1 MPIEVM
7 RGKVSLMF
15 FCLQNSLCIY
25 GGIDEER
32 EREREREKR
41 EREKQ
46 ANNEKFNAK

>member
-32 EREREREKR
+32 ERERERES